1 MKAILVLLA
10 FAVFAF
16 ADAFNDGA
24 AAANRSDRQEA
35 VKQSTQAIKIVP
47 NDAKAY
53 YNRGNSYFE
62 LGDYSKAIEYYT
74 KAIEIDPNHVDAYN
88 NRGNSYGKLYN
99 YKKAT
104 KDARKAC
111 DLGNCKVLKWLG
123 ENHKIDD

>member
-16 ADAFNDGA
+16 ADAYGDGMV
-24 AAANRSDRQEA
+24 AANRGEEA
-35 VKQSTQAIKIVP
+35 VKQSTQAIKIDP

-62 LGDYSKAIEYYT
+62 LADYKKAIADYT
-74 KAIEIDPNHVDAYN
+74 QAIKIDPNHADAYN

-123 ENHKIDD
+123 DNHKIDD